1 MSASSP
7 RDKFLALFPKLSQEL
22 LAYLRAESMPAE
34 AISWFERNLQH
45 NTPGGKLNRGLSVV
59 DTVDILLCTD
69 EQGNKVKQL
78 TEQQWEDAAILGW
91 CIELLQAY
99 FLVADDMMDAS
110 LTRRGQPCWYR
121 VPGVG
126 NIAINDAF
134 MLEAAI
140 YHLLK
145 LHFRDR
151 PYYGHLLELFHEVT
165 FQTEL
170 GQLVDLITAPEDDV
184 DLNRFS
190 LKKHHLIVVY
200 KTAFYSFY
208 LPVALAMRMVGI
220 NDESL
225 YKRALDILLP
235 LGEYF
240 QVQDDY
246 LDCYGAP
253 EVIGKVGTDIQ
264 DNKCSWNINIAL
276 ENASPEQRAELDKHY
291 GQRNSDSEAKVKA
304 VFSAK
309 NIDVEGRFKKYEKES
324 HERLT
329 ELIKEL
335 PQNVGAG
342 EKGIG
347 LKREVFTSFLEKVYK
362 RTK

>member
-1 MSASSP
+1 MSATSP

-22 LAYLRAESMPAE
+22 LGYLRAESMPAE
-34 AISWFERNLQH
+34 AISWFEHNLQH

-69 EQGNKVKQL
+69 QQGNK
-78 TEQQWEDAAILGW
+78 
-91 CIELLQAY
+91 LQAY

-145 LHFRDR
+145 LHFRHR

-170 GQLVDLITAPEDDV
+170 
-184 DLNRFS
+184 
-190 LKKHHLIVVY
+190 
-200 KTAFYSFY
+200 AFYSFY

-240 QVQDDY
+240 
-246 LDCYGAP
+246 
-253 EVIGKVGTDIQ
+253 Q

-304 VFSAK
+304 VFSAS
-309 NIDVEGRFKKYEKES
+309 NIDVEARFKKYEKES

-329 ELIKEL
+329 QLIKEL
-335 PQNVGAG
+335 PQNPG
-342 EKGIG
+342 
-347 LKREVFTSFLEKVYK
+347 
-362 RTK
+362 